1 MGIEL
6 GSAVLPPAVL
16 RRPSRHTPR
25 IWRSMAMPIRTR
37 LHRPGLNCFH
47 QVFAGEEN
55 AMRTFGIR
63 AVGCRTRHSAVSV
76 ELLRVLDRRDVPGPR
91 PQPQPTASSGKF
103 SLIEGTAE

>member
-1 MGIEL
+1 
-6 GSAVLPPAVL
+6 
-16 RRPSRHTPR
+16 
-25 IWRSMAMPIRTR
+25 
-37 LHRPGLNCFH
+37 
-47 QVFAGEEN
+47 
-55 AMRTFGIR
+55 MRTFGIR